1 MGTTARLTAF
11 LLAGV
16 LLVGCGDDPAPAAG
30 GGGGDTLEVVG
41 TQSLEFE
48 PTEFSVTAGEEV
60 TVELTAEGV
69 EHDFNIED
77 AADVGQV
84 SEPMDMDEHDHGHGD
99 EGGEAGEDGEAMAMD
114 DDDLHVIH
122 AEADATASGA
132 FTIDEAGTYT
142 VYCAVP
148 GHRQAG
154 MEATLEVADA

>member
-1 MGTTARLTAF
+1 MGTTARMTAF
-11 LLAGV
+11 LLAGL

-30 GGGGDTLEVVG
+30 GGDGGGGDTIEVVG
-41 TQSLEFE
+41 TQSLQFE
-48 PTEFSVTAGEEV
+48 PTEFSAAAGEEV

-77 AADVGQV
+77 AAAVGQV
-84 SEPMDMDEHDHGHGD
+84 SEPMDMDDHDHDH
-99 EGGEAGEDGEAMAMD
+99 EGGEEDGEDMAMD

-122 AEADATASGA
+122 AEAGGTASGA

-142 VYCAVP
+142 VFCSVP
-148 GHRQAG
+148 GHREAG

>member
-1 MGTTARLTAF
+1 MGTTARITAF
-11 LLAGV
+11 VLAGA
-16 LLVGCGDDPAPAAG
+16 LLVGCGDDAAPAAG
-30 GGGGDTLEVVG
+30 GGGGDTIEVVG
-41 TQSLEFE
+41 TQSLQFE

-69 EHDFNIED
+69 EHDFTIED
-77 AADVGQV
+77 AAAVGRV
-84 SEPMDMDEHDHGHGD
+84 SEPMDMDHSDHGD
-99 EGGEAGEDGEAMAMD
+99 EGEDMAMD
-114 DDDLHVIH
+114 DDDLHVTH
-122 AEADATASGA
+122 AEPDETASGA